1 MTDGPIRGVYLG
13 PEGAP
18 YEGGQLLHNLLL
30 FGRLCKA
37 LGIQVTPHRMIEVAH
52 ALEHIQLG
60 KKTDFYHTLRAMM
73 VSRHRDF
80 EMFDEAFNEFWQRP
94 AENYMNLNLQSLGE
108 KRRQKKTQFLPP
120 VGSSPAE
127 DDPSAD
133 SVPID
138 PSMLAIVPTFS
149 QQEMIR
155 YKDFAEMTGAELSE
169 AQKLMAQLPK
179 SLGFRRSRRFKSG
192 QGRQINLRQLV
203 RKNMRYFGEPIH
215 IATRGPKLK
224 PRPFILICDISGSM
238 ERYTRIL
245 LHFIHSL
252 ASTMFQVE
260 SFTFSTK
267 LTRITRHIRHKSVD
281 HALNEVG
288 IQVKDWG
295 GGTRTGDSLH
305 EFNFQWGRRV
315 LGRGAIVMLIT
326 DGWDRGDPDLL
337 HREME
342 RLGRSA
348 YRLIWLNPLL
358 AAPEYEPLTRGALAM
373 LPHVDD
379 FLPINNLASLEMLM
393 EALEKLK

>member
-1 MTDGPIRGVYLG
+1 MTQGPIRGVFLG
-13 PEGAP
+13 EEGEP
-18 YEGGQLLHNLLL
+18 YDGGQLLHNLLL

-37 LGIQVTPHRMIEVAH
+37 LGMQITPHRMLEVAH
-52 ALEHIQLG
+52 ALEHIQISR
-60 KKTDFYHTLRAMM
+60 KTDFYHTLRSMM
-73 VSRHRDF
+73 VSRQRDI
-80 EMFDEAFNEFWQRP
+80 EMFDEAFTEFWQRP
-94 AENYMNLNLQSLGE
+94 AEDYMNLNLQSLGE

-120 VGSSPAE
+120 TGSSPAE
-127 DDPSAD
+127 DDPNTS

-138 PSMLAIVPTFS
+138 QLMLGIVPTYS
-149 QQEMIR
+149 QQEAIR
-155 YKDFAEMTGAELSE
+155 YKDFAEMSGVELD
-169 AQKLMAQLPK
+169 AAKKLMAQLPQA
-179 SLGFRRSRRFKSG
+179 LGFRRSRRFKSG
-192 QGRQINLRQLV
+192 QGSQINQRQLV

-215 IATRGPKLK
+215 ITTQVPRQK

-245 LHFIHSL
+245 LHFMHSL

-260 SFTFSTK
+260 SFLFSTK

-288 IQVKDWG
+288 LQVKDWG
-295 GGTRTGDSLH
+295 SGTRTGDALK
-305 EFNFQWGRRV
+305 EFNFRWGRRV

-337 HREME
+337 RQEIS
-342 RLGRSA
+342 RLGRSTH
-348 YRLIWLNPLL
+348 RLIWLNPLL

-393 EALEKLK
+393 KALEKL